1 MSIDDIVPMVSSL
14 SNAEK
19 FKLMQIILSQLA
31 REQETP
37 VKDST
42 SGQQDSLFDII
53 GMAEGE
59 NTDVGRRHD
68 DYLYGTP

>member
-1 MSIDDIVPMVSSL
+1 MTIDDIVPMVSSL

-37 VKDST
+37 LRDST
-42 SGQQDSLFDII
+42 SDQQDPLFDII

-59 NTDVGRRHD
+59 DADVGRRHD
-68 DYLYGTP
+68 DYLYGAP